1 MIDPHAD
8 PRTEDTLV
16 YELLRAERGAPEPAV
31 VGRAVFRGGRTS
43 VEAADAVRLA
53 VEEVLERAF
62 VDRVQADERP
72 RGYRRTGRG
81 VVDLLIPGMPEHF
94 IARMRGLWLSYPD
107 GSVVTARAAS
117 SGSSAALTVPES
129 TDVGPAVTDART
141 RRATLAGVD
150 DTLGTRPL
158 VRTHAPDTGLRPIRE
173 AGATTPVSRTDCGW
187 LV

>member
-16 YELLRAERGAPEPAV
+16 YELLRAERGSPEPEV
-31 VGRAVFRGGRTS
+31 VGRAIFRGGAST
-43 VEAADAVRLA
+43 VEASDDIRLA

-62 VDRVQADERP
+62 VDRIQADERP

-81 VVDLLIPGMPEHF
+81 IVGLLIPGMPEHF

-117 SGSSAALTVPES
+117 AGSSTALTVPES
-129 TDVGPAVTDART
+129 TDVGPAVPDARI
-141 RRATLAGVD
+141 RRATLASVE

-158 VRTHAPDTGLRPIRE
+158 VRSHPPETGLRPVRE
-173 AGATTPVSRTDCGW
+173 VDMTTPVSRTDCGW

>member
-16 YELLRAERGAPEPAV
+16 YELLRAERGAPEPTV
-31 VGRAVFRGGRTS
+31 IGRAVFRGGKST
-43 VEAADAVRLA
+43 VEAEDAVRLA
-53 VEEVLERAF
+53 VEEMLERAF

-72 RGYRRTGRG
+72 RGYRRSGRG

-94 IARMRGLWLSYPD
+94 IARMRGIWLSYPD

-117 SGSSAALTVPES
+117 AGSSTALTAPES
-129 TDVGPAVTDART
+129 TDVGPAVTDARI
-141 RRATLAGVD
+141 RRATLASVD

-158 VRTHAPDTGLRPIRE
+158 VRTHAPDTGLRPVRDV
-173 AGATTPVSRTDCGW
+173 GTTTPVSRTDCGW

>member
-16 YELLRAERGAPEPAV
+16 YELLRAERGSPEAQI
-31 VGRAVFRGGRTS
+31 VGRAIFRGGAST
-43 VEAADAVRLA
+43 VEAEDAVRLA

-72 RGYRRTGRG
+72 RGYRRSGRG

-117 SGSSAALTVPES
+117 GGSSTAMTVPDS
-129 TDVGPAVTDART
+129 TDVGPAVTDARI
-141 RRATLAGVD
+141 RRATLASVD

-158 VRTHAPDTGLRPIRE
+158 VRTHPPETGLRPMRE
-173 AGATTPVSRTDCGW
+173 ADPTTPVSRTDCGW